1 VKNRNGILMRLLR
14 AAGVGPS
21 SHRLE
26 SEHIVRRLL
35 RAAIDADGD
44 AEMPLGF
51 DTRVLACVREGKEDY
66 LIAGLARRAATFA
79 LVIIALA
86 AAGVY
91 RSSASASTDY
101 ESDYAL
107 VDNAIENQLR

>member
-1 VKNRNGILMRLLR
+1 VKNRYGILMRLLR
-14 AAGVGPS
+14 SAGGPPP
-21 SHRLE
+21 
-26 SEHIVRRLL
+26 
-35 RAAIDADGD
+35 DAQ
-44 AEMPLGF
+44 MPFGF
-51 DTRVLACVREGKEDY
+51 DTRVLARVREGKEDY

-101 ESDYAL
+101 ESGYAL